1 MPDEL
6 DVRLLRCFASS
17 RQPLTDPQFVARVM
31 ARLPTGGGRGWGN
44 TVRGAVLT
52 VWTGLAAGIAA
63 PLRLRYAGIMALGL
77 LVVTLWSVLQGV

>member
-17 RQPLTDPQFVARVM
+17 RQPLTDPPFVVRVM
-31 ARLPTGGGRGWGN
+31 AQLPSGGGRGWGN
-44 TVRGAVLT
+44 AVRGAALAM
-52 VWTGLAAGIAA
+52 WTGLAAGIAA

-77 LVVTLWSVLQGV
+77 VVVTLWSVLQAV